1 MRIPLKEL
9 VDRVLTVVDGASQSY
24 LVYGGIAVSAWA
36 NPRATQDADIV
47 VQIRETECQ
56 TLLAA
61 FRDAGFRLEANSET
75 TFPLDGWTRVYL
87 GGRHADLALGDTPF
101 DRSALSRRVFVH
113 VLDRTLCIAAA
124 EDLILYKL
132 IAYRL
137 KDLAD
142 VESILVRQ
150 RGKLDLVY
158 LRHWADEVAR
168 ATGKFEVPQKLEEM
182 LERFY
187 RREP

>member
-1 MRIPLKEL
+1 MRIPLAEL
-9 VDRVLTVVDGASQSY
+9 VDRVLVVVERTSSSY

-47 VQIRETECQ
+47 VQTPETECQ
-56 TLLAA
+56 ALLADL
-61 FRDAGFRLEANSET
+61 RVAGFGLEANSET

-101 DRSALSRRVFVH
+101 DRSALARRVPIR
-113 VLDRTLCIAAA
+113 VLGRELYIAAA
-124 EDLILYKL
+124 EDLVLYKL

-182 LERFY
+182 LDRFY
-187 RREP
+187 RQVP